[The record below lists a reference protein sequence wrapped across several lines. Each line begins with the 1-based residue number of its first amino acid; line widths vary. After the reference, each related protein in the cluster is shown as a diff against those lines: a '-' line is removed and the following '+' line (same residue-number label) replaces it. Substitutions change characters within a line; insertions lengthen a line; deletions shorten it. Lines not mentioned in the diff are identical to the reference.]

1 MSTVAQVMEQLK
13 HLNENEVVAVPVIR
27 TKAEA
32 EDIYEYSEDKS
43 IILTDDEWRNVVN
56 SYEDA
61 EFYDDEALVN
71 TIKDVLG
78 ENE

>member
-1 MSTVAQVMEQLK
+1 MSTVAQVIEQLK
-13 HLNENEVVAVPVIR
+13 HLKEDEFIAVPVIR

-43 IILTDDEWRNVVN
+43 IILTDDEWHDVVKA
-56 SYEDA
+56 YEDA

-78 ENE
+78 END